1 MNRGNSRSRG
11 TALLAVAV
19 VVLAGT
25 AATGRDG
32 VVSWLI
38 IGCALVL
45 LAAGLFYM
53 LRRGSDEG

>member
-1 MNRGNSRSRG
+1 
-11 TALLAVAV
+11 LLAVAV

-32 VVSWLI
+32 VVSGLI
-38 IGCALVL
+38 IGGALVL
-45 LAAGLFYM
+45 LAAGLFHM

>member
-1 MNRGNSRSRG
+1 MNRDNSRRRG
-11 TALLAVAV
+11 TTLLAVTV

-32 VVSWLI
+32 AVSWLI
-38 IGCALVL
+38 IGGALIL
-45 LAAGLFYM
+45 LAAGLFYT

>member
-19 VVLAGT
+19 VVLART

-38 IGCALVL
+38 VGCALVL

-53 LRRGSDEG
+53 LRRGSGEG

>member
-1 MNRGNSRSRG
+1 MNRRKSRSRG
-11 TALLAVAV
+11 TVFLAVTV

-25 AATGRDG
+25 AATGPDG

-38 IGCALVL
+38 IGCAFVP
-45 LAAGLFYM
+45 LAAGIFYT